1 MDLPKVIGWGVVA
14 LIGYYVM
21 QAIMPVFLWGLVGL
35 TLWYCYLQYEEHNR
49 RK

>member
-1 MDLPKVIGWGVVA
+1 MDLQKVIGWGVVA

-21 QAIMPVFLWGLVGL
+21 QAIMPMFMWGLVGL
-35 TLWYCYLQYEEHNR
+35 IAWYCYLNFEKHK